1 MRPVVVVTGRRRPH
15 EQLLLA
21 YGAFSGAVYLL
32 GAPPPTSL
40 AVTIPHW
47 LVLVW
52 SAGLVVSGAVGLA
65 GCWWRGIRGL
75 RLEQGGLLIGAG
87 ALLIYT
93 VSAFVFAGTRALFAG
108 GVVCM
113 WAAANLWRAVQ
124 CHRDLKQIRDAT

>member
-1 MRPVVVVTGRRRPH
+1 M
-15 EQLLLA
+15 
-21 YGAFSGAVYLL
+21 YLL

-52 SAGLVVSGAVGLA
+52 AGGLAVSGAVGLA
-65 GCWWRGIRGL
+65 GCWWHGHRGL

-93 VSAFVFAGTRALFAG
+93 VSAFVFAGSRALFAG

-113 WAAANLWRAVQ
+113 WAAANLWRAAQ
-124 CHRDLKQIRDAT
+124 CQRDLKQIRDAT